1 MSISS
6 INVSTLLQQM
16 QQSLFSS
23 LDKNADGVLSQSEF
37 QSIGQNVPG
46 SANTAASS
54 ASTSTSTVQATSL
67 AVSAQSF
74 SNEILKS
81 LLSLQSDGTSSLGQ
95 DPCLS
100 QNSDALTSFDPASAA
115 SSLEQS
121 YGTDGSMTQSQF
133 ESAYQSLGD
142 GRVGHHGHHHGPPPP
157 PPPDATD
164 SGQSTDTQSSTA
176 QSSTAQSSTS
186 QSSTSQAD
194 AAFTAADSDGD
205 GKLSTA
211 ELTSYLTSQQ
221 QVAQQGVAQY
231 QAASSLIS
239 GFMSDLLAALKDAST
254 TTTSTSATTTT
265 AVTA

>member
-81 LLSLQSDGTSSLGQ
+81 LLSLQSVGTSSLGQ
-95 DPCLS
+95 GPCLS

-164 SGQSTDTQSSTA
+164 SGQSTDTL
-176 QSSTAQSSTS
+176 SSTS
-186 QSSTSQAD
+186 QNSTSQAD

-254 TTTSTSATTTT
+254 TTASTSATTTT

>member
-6 INVSTLLQQM
+6 VNVSTLLQQM

-54 ASTSTSTVQATSL
+54 ASTSTASVQATSL
-67 AVSAQSF
+67 AVSSQSV
-74 SNEILKS
+74 SNEILRS
-81 LLSLQSDGTSSLGQ
+81 LLSLQSEGSSACGQ
-95 DPCLS
+95 DPLLA
-100 QNSDALTSFDPASAA
+100 QSDSALASFDPASAA
-115 SSLEQS
+115 SSLEDS

-133 ESAYQSLGD
+133 ESALQSLSG
-142 GRVGHHGHHHGPPPP
+142 GSAQGSGQVGHHHHHHGPPPADGGDP
-157 PPPDATD
+157 
-164 SGQSTDTQSSTA
+164 TQ
-176 QSSTAQSSTS
+176 
-186 QSSTSQAD
+186 QAD

-205 GKLSTA
+205 GKLSTS
-211 ELTSYLTSQQ
+211 ELSTYLSSQQ
-221 QVAQQGVAQY
+221 QTAEQGVAQY

-239 GFMSDLLAALKDAST
+239 GFMNDLLAALKDGTATTTAAST
-254 TTTSTSATTTT
+254 TTVTT

>member
-6 INVSTLLQQM
+6 VNVSTLLQQM

-54 ASTSTSTVQATSL
+54 ASTGTSTVQATSL

-95 DPCLS
+95 DPFLAQDGS
-100 QNSDALTSFDPASAA
+100 APTSFDPASAA
-115 SSLEQS
+115 SNLEQS

-133 ESAYQSLGD
+133 ESAFQSLSGD
-142 GRVGHHGHHHGPPPP
+142 SAQGSGQVGHHHHHGPPPP
-157 PPPDATD
+157 DGGDP
-164 SGQSTDTQSSTA
+164 TQ
-176 QSSTAQSSTS
+176 
-186 QSSTSQAD
+186 QAD
-194 AAFTAADSDGD
+194 AAFKAADSDGD
-205 GKLSTA
+205 GKLSTS

-221 QVAQQGVAQY
+221 QAAEQGVAQY

-239 GFMSDLLAALKDAST
+239 GFMSDLLAALKDGSATTAST
-254 TTTSTSATTTT
+254 TAAT

>member
-6 INVSTLLQQM
+6 VNVSTLLQQM

-81 LLSLQSDGTSSLGQ
+81 LLSLQSDSS
-95 DPCLS
+95 
-100 QNSDALTSFDPASAA
+100 ALTSFDPASAA

-133 ESAYQSLGD
+133 ESAFQSLSGD
-142 GRVGHHGHHHGPPPP
+142 SAQGSGQVGHHHRHGPPPP
-157 PPPDATD
+157 DGGDP
-164 SGQSTDTQSSTA
+164 TQ
-176 QSSTAQSSTS
+176 
-186 QSSTSQAD
+186 QAD
-194 AAFTAADSDGD
+194 AAFKAADSDGD
-205 GKLSTA
+205 GKLSTS

-221 QVAQQGVAQY
+221 QAAEQGVAQY

-239 GFMSDLLAALKDAST
+239 GFMSDLLAALKDGSTTTAST
-254 TTTSTSATTTT
+254 TAAT